1 MTIQAHADAVLGL
14 LRATAS
20 LTVYPEPD
28 SVKQVPDDA
37 LPPYVSVY
45 VTTRYDLG
53 PSLAMR
59 SSRAVT
65 TITCHC
71 VGGNAIAARAV
82 AQMVSGAL
90 LDIVPTIAGRRC
102 FPIRQDPVDAPP
114 RPDES
119 TGSLVMDLVQQYRL
133 ETLPG

>member
-14 LRATAS
+14 LRAVVG

-28 SVKQVPDDA
+28 SIAQVPDGA
-37 LPPYVSVY
+37 EPPYVSVY

-53 PSLAMR
+53 PSLAAA

-65 TITCHC
+65 TVTAHC

-90 LDIVPTIAGRRC
+90 LDVKPTIAGRSC
-102 FPIRQDPVDAPP
+102 YPIRQDPVDGPP

-119 TGSLVMDLVQQYRL
+119 TGHPVMDLIQQYRL

>member
-1 MTIQAHADAVLGL
+1 MSIQAHADAILAR
-14 LRATAS
+14 LRATPD
-20 LTVYPEPD
+20 LTTYPEPD
-28 SVKQVPDDA
+28 SPHQVPPGA
-37 LPPYVSVY
+37 VPPYVSVY
-45 VTTRYDLG
+45 ITTRYDLG
-53 PSLAMR
+53 PTLDMR

-65 TITCHC
+65 TVTAHC

-90 LDIVPTIAGRRC
+90 LDWVPTIPGRRC
-102 FPIRQDPVDAPP
+102 FPVRQDPVDAPP

-119 TGSLVMDLVQQYRL
+119 TGALVMDLVAQYRL